1 MLKTLYH
8 SLNELLTGLNL
19 IDGEYENKKNKIIEH
34 CHSFTTHRCNEK
46 CTTIKSGY
54 EYRL

>member
-34 CHSFTTHRCNEK
+34 CHSFTTHRCNGK